1 MSALDGDLKK
11 FPGLVIPAKNVV
23 ELIKK
28 YKLKNERDLMVK
40 IASEFGGP
48 AQTPISKYVVTV
60 VGKEKETGD
69 LIIGGN
75 LEFKG
80 APLGFTVHAEQF
92 LFARAFHRGH
102 SIESLALGKPTPCGH
117 CRQFINEFMDGK
129 NVHVFNEAG
138 HEFRIGDLLPFGF
151 GPEQLKQKG
160 IQPGKINNGLKL
172 AKKSADGLTKAAL
185 EAANKS
191 YAPYSKC
198 PSGVALKTKT
208 GIFSGSYIENAAFNP
223 SLSPLHS
230 ALINLV
236 ASGGKL
242 SDIKE
247 AVLVMAK
254 GTIDQAPAAKTLL
267 AAIAAKATFEVVFV
281 NKQS

>member
-1 MSALDGDLKK
+1 MSALSGDLGK

-28 YKLKNERDLMVK
+28 YKTKGERGLMVK
-40 IASEFGGP
+40 IASEFGEP

-60 VGKEKETGD
+60 VGKEKDTGD

-117 CRQFINEFMDGK
+117 CRQFINEFVDGK
-129 NVHVFNEAG
+129 NIHVFNEAG
-138 HEFRIGDLLPFGF
+138 HEFRIADLLPFSF

-160 IQPGKINNGLKL
+160 IQPGKINHGLKL
-172 AKKSADGLTKAAL
+172 AKKTKDELANAAL

-198 PSGVALKTKT
+198 PSGVALKTKA
-208 GIFSGSYIENAAFNP
+208 GIFTGSYIENAAFNP

-230 ALINLV
+230 ALINLA
-236 ASGGKL
+236 ASGGKW

-247 AVLVMAK
+247 AMMAQAK
-254 GTIDQAPAAKTLL
+254 GSIDQERSLQSLL
-267 AAIAAKATFEVVFV
+267 MAIAPNAKFLSLIAR
-281 NKQS
+281 

>member
-102 SIESLALGKPTPCGH
+102 SIESFALGKPTPCGH
-117 CRQFINEFMDGK
+117 CRQFINEFVNGG
-129 NVHVFNEAG
+129 NIHVFNEAG
-138 HEFRIGDLLPFGF
+138 HEFRIADLLPSSF

-160 IQPGKINNGLKL
+160 IQPGKINYGLKL
-172 AKKSADGLTKAAL
+172 AKKSKDELANAAL
-185 EAANKS
+185 EAANRS

-198 PSGVALKTKT
+198 PSGVVLKTKA

-230 ALINLV
+230 ALINLA
-236 ASGGKL
+236 ASGGKWT
-242 SDIKE
+242 DVKE
-247 AVLVMAK
+247 VVLAQTK
-254 GTIDQAPAAKTLL
+254 GAIDQAPAIESLL
-267 AAIAAKATFEVVFV
+267 AAITPKAAFIIIEV
-281 NKQS
+281 K